1 MMPPITTLQGVMS
14 PVLQMGKLR
23 WGSHTSVRTGTAAG
37 RDHSQGLWK
46 GQGQGR
52 RAPAEGLLWDKA

>member
-1 MMPPITTLQGVMS
+1 MMPPITTLQDVMS
-14 PVLQMGKLR
+14 PVLQVGKLR
-23 WGSHTSVRTGTAAG
+23 WGSHARVRTGTEAG
-37 RDHSQGLWK
+37 RDHCQGLWK